1 MNPSERT
8 AQPRSPPFV
17 YRFAAF
23 ALDTERGTLVDA
35 AGREVALRPKS
46 AEVLRCL
53 AENAGHVVSR
63 EVLMS
68 AVWPNVFVTDDSI
81 TQCIT
86 EIRRALGSEA
96 TRLLRTFPRR
106 GYLLDVEVT
115 RRDTRAPAA
124 PPAGW
129 EAVSGRRAL
138 TGPAPTPGDD
148 RPSVAVLPFRILPGD
163 PQQSWFAE
171 GIIEGIIHVLSGIEN
186 LFVIAQGSTLGYA
199 GTDPDPRRV
208 ADDLGV
214 RYVVRGTVQ
223 RSGERL
229 RIIAQLIDAVDGKVL
244 RAERCD
250 GTTAEL
256 FEMQDRIA
264 AQVIA
269 VIAPTVH
276 ERELQRAMRKP
287 PSSLTAYDLVLQA
300 LDLMPRLDP
309 GLYDQAG
316 GLLRQAVALDP
327 GFAPAR
333 SYAGLWHLIRIAQ
346 GWTPDPEGDSA
357 AAARNAAAALEHEHN
372 NATAL
377 AIQGHMLSYTRREF
391 AAAARILE
399 RATEAGPS
407 NPTAWAFRSATTGYL
422 GDGPRA
428 IEQAEHAI
436 RLSPI
441 DPFVYLSEHLLS
453 QARYIAG
460 DYAEAVR
467 WGRWVAQKNA
477 RHAANL
483 RTLTASLVANG
494 EIEEAREVA
503 RQLLALNPGFRLARF
518 AARTP
523 LTGHV
528 LEHFLARL
536 RTAGLPD

>member
-1 MNPSERT
+1 M
-8 AQPRSPPFV
+8 
-17 YRFAAF
+17 
-23 ALDTERGTLVDA
+23 DA
-35 AGREVALRPKS
+35 AGREATLRPKS
-46 AEVLRCL
+46 AEVLRFL
-53 AENAGHVVSR
+53 AENAGRVVSR
-63 EVLMS
+63 EALMS

-86 EIRRALGSEA
+86 EIRRALGPEA

-106 GYLLDVEVT
+106 GYLLDVAVT
-115 RRDTRAPAA
+115 RRDARGPDAEAGRRAPAGTA
-124 PPAGW
+124 F
-129 EAVSGRRAL
+129 
-138 TGPAPTPGDD
+138 GDD
-148 RPSVAVLPFRILPGD
+148 RPSVAVLPFRVLHGD

-171 GIIEGIIHVLSGIEN
+171 GIIEGIIHVLSGIGN
-186 LFVIAQGSTLGYA
+186 LFVIAQASAAAYA
-199 GTDPDPRRV
+199 GTGPDPRRV
-208 ADDLGV
+208 ADELGV
-214 RYVVRGTVQ
+214 RYVLRGTVQ

-229 RIIAQLIDAVDGKVL
+229 RITAQLVDALDGRVL
-244 RAERCD
+244 RAEKRD
-250 GTTAEL
+250 GATADL

-269 VIAPTVH
+269 TIAPTVH
-276 ERELQRAMRKP
+276 EHELRRAMRKP

-300 LDLMPRLDP
+300 LDLMPRLDS
-309 GLYDQAG
+309 GLYDRAG
-316 GLLRQAVALDP
+316 SLLRQAIALDP

-333 SYAGLWHLIRIAQ
+333 SYAALWHLIRIAQ
-346 GWTPDPEGDSA
+346 GWTPDPAGDSA
-357 AAARNAAAALEHEHN
+357 AAARDAAAALEREHN

-428 IEQAEHAI
+428 VEQAEHAI

-453 QARYIAG
+453 QAHYIAG
-460 DYAEAVR
+460 NYAEAVR

-483 RTLTASLVANG
+483 RTLTASLVASG
-494 EIEEAREVA
+494 EAEEARAVA

-523 LTGHV
+523 LAGRA

-536 RTAGLPD
+536 RAAGLPD